1 MSPRS
6 SEPESLALETAAW
19 LRIGHAPP
27 EYLTVDEAAGY
38 LRMSSR
44 QLIDRADIVR
54 VDVALPGATRPQW
67 RYRLTYLQSRFGM
80 TPPPNQGK

>member
-1 MSPRS
+1 MAHSTE
-6 SEPESLALETAAW
+6 SEPLAQETAAW

-44 QLIDRADIVR
+44 QLIDRADILR
-54 VDVALPGATRPQW
+54 VDVAPSGATRPQW
-67 RYRLTYLQSRFGM
+67 RYRLSYLQARFGLPM
-80 TPPPNQGK
+80 SMNHGK